1 MWWYHVDPP
10 CFNKKSRALIQKKT
24 TMINNNSNNDFR
36 CCLKHLQASLYA
48 ITFLAKEKYYHK
60 IVKKLKNIQE
70 ISEVYWSLLK
80 VSLNNK
86 KTAFIPPLFHEN
98 LILNIS
104 KFFKKKKKNSKQCY
118 QILSNSSFWCQLYDY
133 SFYNYIFS
141 RSYWK
146 HNLKFWFKQILWTW

>member
-1 MWWYHVDPP
+1 
-10 CFNKKSRALIQKKT
+10 
-24 TMINNNSNNDFR
+24 MINNNSNNDFR

-70 ISEVYWSLLK
+70 ISEVYWFLLK

-104 KFFKKKKKNSKQCY
+104 KFFKKKKK
-118 QILSNSSFWCQLYDY
+118 ILSNATKFLVIAPSDV
-133 SFYNYIFS
+133 NYMTILSTITFS
-141 RSYWK
+141 AEAIE
-146 HNLKFWFKQILWTW
+146 NII

>member
-1 MWWYHVDPP
+1 
-10 CFNKKSRALIQKKT
+10 
-24 TMINNNSNNDFR
+24 MINNNSNNDFR

-104 KFFKKKKKNSKQCY
+104 KFFKKKKK
-118 QILSNSSFWCQLYDY
+118 ILSNATKFLVIAPSDV
-133 SFYNYIFS
+133 NYITILSTVTFS
-141 RSYWK
+141 AEAIE
-146 HNLKFWFKQILWTW
+146 NII

>member
-1 MWWYHVDPP
+1 
-10 CFNKKSRALIQKKT
+10 
-24 TMINNNSNNDFR
+24 MINNNSNNDFR

-104 KFFKKKKKNSKQCY
+104 KFFKKQKK
-118 QILSNSSFWCQLYDY
+118 ILSNATKFLVIAPSDV
-133 SFYNYIFS
+133 NYMTILSTITFS
-141 RSYWK
+141 AEAIE
-146 HNLKFWFKQILWTW
+146 NII

>member
-1 MWWYHVDPP
+1 
-10 CFNKKSRALIQKKT
+10 
-24 TMINNNSNNDFR
+24 MINNNSNNDFR

-104 KFFKKKKKNSKQCY
+104 KFFKKKKK
-118 QILSNSSFWCQLYDY
+118 
-133 SFYNYIFS
+133 
-141 RSYWK
+141 
-146 HNLKFWFKQILWTW
+146 KF

>member
-1 MWWYHVDPP
+1 
-10 CFNKKSRALIQKKT
+10 
-24 TMINNNSNNDFR
+24 MINNNSNNDFR

-104 KFFKKKKKNSKQCY
+104 KFFKKKKK
-118 QILSNSSFWCQLYDY
+118 ILSNATKFLVIAPSDV
-133 SFYNYIFS
+133 NYMTILSTITFS
-141 RSYWK
+141 AEAIE
-146 HNLKFWFKQILWTW
+146 NII

>member
-104 KFFKKKKKNSKQCY
+104 KFFKKKKK
-118 QILSNSSFWCQLYDY
+118 ILSNATKFLVIAPSDV
-133 SFYNYIFS
+133 NYMTILSTITFS
-141 RSYWK
+141 AEAIE
-146 HNLKFWFKQILWTW
+146 NII

>member
-1 MWWYHVDPP
+1 
-10 CFNKKSRALIQKKT
+10 
-24 TMINNNSNNDFR
+24 MINNNSNNDFR

-104 KFFKKKKKNSKQCY
+104 KFFKKKK
-118 QILSNSSFWCQLYDY
+118 ILSNATKFLVIAPSDV
-133 SFYNYIFS
+133 NYMTILSTITFS
-141 RSYWK
+141 AEAIE
-146 HNLKFWFKQILWTW
+146 NII

>member
-1 MWWYHVDPP
+1 
-10 CFNKKSRALIQKKT
+10 
-24 TMINNNSNNDFR
+24 MINNNSNNDFR

-104 KFFKKKKKNSKQCY
+104 KFFNKKKKK
-118 QILSNSSFWCQLYDY
+118 ILSNATKFLVIAPSDV
-133 SFYNYIFS
+133 NYMTILSTITFS
-141 RSYWK
+141 AEAIE
-146 HNLKFWFKQILWTW
+146 NII